1 MGPPLIKL
9 REGTQLQVGS
19 HRTTIIKFLS
29 EGGFANIY
37 KVRMDPPENDSDIA
51 CLKRVIVPDKSGL
64 ILLRKEVDVMKALR
78 HGRDIVKY
86 YDSHAE
92 RLPDGTYHVMV
103 LMELC
108 PNGSLLDF
116 MNERIKTKL
125 TEPEILKIMLNIC
138 LGVYEMHRLKLIHR
152 DIKIE
157 NVLIDSKGNFKLCDF
172 GSTSSPLMPPKDQ
185 QEFQALSHDILYQT
199 TPQYR
204 APEMIDLYRGFPID
218 EKSDIWA
225 LGCFLY
231 KLCYYTTPFE
241 ANGDIAILHASFQFL
256 PNPVFSGDLKNLIII
271 MLQENPLFR
280 PNIVQVIMIVF
291 KLINKDYKEYGV
303 KDFYEVG
310 PYNFQALSEYQKMK
324 QNELLKQQQMYYQQQ
339 QQQQLQQHQQ
349 PLAPSQ
355 VTEPPAEPKS
365 RVNSD
370 HLSRVLSEHASAERT
385 PEPVTKTGSLSKS
398 RASADIMDSINSQTD
413 YTRSSTEIVNEPSAE
428 HQEEIDDFDESFS
441 ALDNLDN
448 VEERYPSL
456 ENILVSPGKP
466 ASKVKNDSIPIP
478 NFEVEPPVDPVKPAV
493 LGSPEL
499 KKLNPEQLNHY
510 NYQHQVYQ
518 REYHSYQQYQQQQK
532 EKTHSAPNFESK
544 DYWKKLY
551 SSIDKSAEK
560 LADDIFGSGTK
571 SPEQLSQPQKTS
583 QSSKSEQSVGSFKSA
598 QSTEDLTLKLYHSQA
613 KLDDPVV
620 DILVKSLQPEISN
633 EEIDFSDSS
642 SDEVDED
649 LTKFGEIPTKVS
661 TNYET
666 STKGPGGLRPNVHN
680 SSRIYSSTPT
690 VPVASL
696 DVLPVK
702 PHAQNPFPYQA
713 QVNSYT
719 QEKSKNPERKYANPW
734 GEYTHKTTSTSMS
747 QSMSQ
752 PGSMD
757 AVPTIL
763 SKTANSIHGTHLA
776 DHFSSLS
783 VNEIPKYSEQ
793 VTTKAPEVIEPNLI
807 DLEVGLD
814 SSSGTGT
821 PITTPSLQAKVRHK
835 KLEKEPPLLDLD
847 ESKHFKKRISSL
859 QNPSRLSFQEEVIDF
874 ASDDENPENGSK
886 MSRLSI
892 RNSLRKP
899 KSRKPSEHKRSE
911 SSNSESKKRLS
922 FFGGSTT

>member
-1 MGPPLIKL
+1 MGPPLVKL

-19 HRTTIIKFLS
+19 HRTTIIKFIS

-37 KVRMDPPENDSDIA
+37 KVRMEPKEDDTDIA
-51 CLKRVIVPDKSGL
+51 CLKRVIVPDKNGL

-78 HGRDIVKY
+78 HGKDIVKY
-86 YDSHAE
+86 FDSHAE

-125 TEPEILKIMLNIC
+125 TEAEILKIMLNIC

-157 NVLIDSKGNFKLCDF
+157 NVLIDYHGNFKLCDF
-172 GSTSSPLMPPKDQ
+172 GSTASPLRPPKDQ
-185 QEFQALSHDILYQT
+185 HEFQALSHDILYQT

-218 EKSDIWA
+218 EKADIWA

-256 PNPVFSGDLKNLIII
+256 PTPAFSGDLKNLIII

-280 PNIVQVIMIVF
+280 PNIVQVIMIVY

-303 KDFYEVG
+303 KDFYEAG
-310 PYNFQALSEYQKMK
+310 SYNFQALSEYQQAK

-339 QQQQLQQHQQ
+339 QQHHKPHPQAIESKSASSDHSR
-349 PLAPSQ
+349 APSQ
-355 VTEPPAEPKS
+355 HSGPL
-365 RVNSD
+365 SD
-370 HLSRVLSEHASAERT
+370 HVSRVLSEHASAERS

-413 YTRSSTEIVNEPSAE
+413 YTRSSAEIMNDPAIEPN
-428 HQEEIDDFDESFS
+428 EEIEDFDESFS

-456 ENILVSPGKP
+456 ENILVGPTEMK
-466 ASKVKNDSIPIP
+466 AKVSESTPIP
-478 NFEVEPPVDPVKPAV
+478 NFEVDAPANPIKPVV

-499 KKLNPEQLNHY
+499 KKLNPEQLNQY
-510 NYQHQVYQ
+510 NYTHQEYQ
-518 REYHSYQQYQQQQK
+518 RESLQYQRYQQQQK
-532 EKTHSAPNFESK
+532 DKHQSFPNLGDE

-560 LADDIFGSGTK
+560 LADDIFGSGQ
-571 SPEQLSQPQKTS
+571 SSLPQKTN
-583 QSSKSEQSVGSFKSA
+583 QSSKSEHSVASFKST
-598 QSTEDLTLKLYHSQA
+598 QSNEEM
-613 KLDDPVV
+613 PVEV
-620 DILVKSLQPEISN
+620 TGALPTKIPQQEISN

-642 SDEVDED
+642 DEVDED
-649 LTKFGEIPTKVS
+649 LMTFGEIPQKVS
-661 TNYET
+661 TAHET
-666 STKGPGGLRPNVHN
+666 EGSVSARPSVPRNARVYASTPNV
-680 SSRIYSSTPT
+680 
-690 VPVASL
+690 PVISQE
-696 DVLPVK
+696 K
-702 PHAQNPFPYQA
+702 PPAKPYAPNPFPYQA

-719 QEKSKNPERKYANPW
+719 QEKLKNPERKSANPW
-734 GEYTHKTTSTSMS
+734 GEYTQKSTSMGQTLS
-747 QSMSQ
+747 LS
-752 PGSMD
+752 GSMD
-757 AVPTIL
+757 ITIPTL
-763 SKTANSIHGTHLA
+763 QTTNANIIHPGKLV

-783 VNEIPKYSEQ
+783 MNEVPKYSEPI
-793 VTTKAPEVIEPNLI
+793 TAKPEVIEPNLI
-807 DLEVGLD
+807 DLEVGLE
-814 SSSGTGT
+814 SSSEVAT
-821 PITTPSLQAKVRHK
+821 PITTPSLQPKVRDK
-835 KLEKEPPLLDLD
+835 KTEKEPPALELD
-847 ESKHFKKRISSL
+847 ENKHFKKRISSL

-874 ASDDENPENGSK
+874 ASDDENPENGSR
-886 MSRLSI
+886 MNRLSI
-892 RNSLRKP
+892 RNSLKKP
-899 KSRKPSEHKRSE
+899 KSRKSSEHKRTETTPSD
-911 SSNSESKKRLS
+911 NKKRLS
-922 FFGGSTT
+922 FFGGGSATS